1 MTESNGSGLLDLTAM
16 PIAELSQLD
25 EKTFEIAINRL
36 IQPCGGGNVNAD
48 MSAIDGHARIWQ
60 NYKTPD

>member
-1 MTESNGSGLLDLTAM
+1 MAEFTGSGLLDLTAL

-25 EKTFEIAINRL
+25 EETVESAINRL
-36 IQPCGGGNVNAD
+36 IQPCGVNTNED
-48 MSAIDGHARIWQ
+48 MSGVGGHVRMWQ